1 MSVIQERGSTHVYKV
16 NRISK
21 DEIENM
27 VSLCVYDQPAF
38 CSAACPLK
46 LDAKAMLAA
55 AADGDFKKALGLYEK
70 AVIFPNVVSAG
81 CSAPCEAKCKLSE
94 LGEGIAV
101 RDIERAVTRFG
112 EKSRSGGV
120 FRMKKKKSVA
130 LFGSGLFA
138 LCDLFFCQILSN
150 ILYFHDN
157 FLQKNVLLISFL
169 YFHRFYNLH

>member
-120 FRMKKKKSVA
+120 FRSEKEH
-130 LFGSGLFA
+130 G
-138 LCDLFFCQILSN
+138 D
-150 ILYFHDN
+150 
-157 FLQKNVLLISFL
+157 
-169 YFHRFYNLH
+169 RLHGR

>member
-21 DEIENM
+21 GEIENM

-81 CSAPCEAKCKLSE
+81 CSAPCEAKCKLSDKPPQAPGIFLLRGVPDGDDA
-94 LGEGIAV
+94 LGRE
-101 RDIERAVTRFG
+101 TQ
-112 EKSRSGGV
+112 SG
-120 FRMKKKKSVA
+120 
-130 LFGSGLFA
+130 
-138 LCDLFFCQILSN
+138 Q
-150 ILYFHDN
+150 Y
-157 FLQKNVLLISFL
+157 
-169 YFHRFYNLH
+169 

>member
-70 AVIFPNVVSAG
+70 AVIFPPPGAAPHARRSA
-81 CSAPCEAKCKLSE
+81 SFPSLA
-94 LGEGIAV
+94 
-101 RDIERAVTRFG
+101 RA
-112 EKSRSGGV
+112 
-120 FRMKKKKSVA
+120 
-130 LFGSGLFA
+130 
-138 LCDLFFCQILSN
+138 
-150 ILYFHDN
+150 
-157 FLQKNVLLISFL
+157 
-169 YFHRFYNLH
+169 